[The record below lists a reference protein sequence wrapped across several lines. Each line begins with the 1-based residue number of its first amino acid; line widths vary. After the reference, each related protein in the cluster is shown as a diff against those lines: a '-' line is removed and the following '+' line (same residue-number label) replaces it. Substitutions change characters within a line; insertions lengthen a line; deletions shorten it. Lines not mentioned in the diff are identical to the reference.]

1 MATITTR
8 LAGWPRARAAR
19 RAATAGASEAVM
31 IPLASG
37 ERVLATTEG
46 DHGAVVLG
54 TDRAI
59 YHRQPSRPSGPWTRL
74 GWEQIARVDWED
86 QRGGLVLVGWTP
98 DVPGRTVLAL
108 PRGDPLVALARER
121 VAWTTLLTTRIPVAG
136 YGQARVVVRR
146 QPGTNRLVWMI
157 ALDDGVRDTP
167 DVQPAVAAAL
177 ARLRTEQGL

>member
-1 MATITTR
+1 VSG
-8 LAGWPRARAAR
+8 LPRPD
-19 RAATAGASEAVM
+19 E
-31 IPLASG
+31 
-37 ERVLATTEG
+37 
-46 DHGAVVLG
+46 
-54 TDRAI
+54 TDRE
-59 YHRQPSRPSGPWTRL
+59 PVVCPWV
-74 GWEQIARVDWED
+74 RVGD
-86 QRGGLVLVGWTP
+86 QVVRTIGMAVRFDPATDVLVLVGWTP

-167 DVQPAVAAAL
+167 DVQAAVAAAL